1 MCFTLAVDIAK
12 SVGVEPSLPRTGRCW
27 SRSRNNVPGEDS
39 ETYYRGSIA
48 IQVMNDLITNFQ
60 DRMSDRNHT
69 EIFTLLPSL
78 FSKHSN
84 TFNYRLCFSN

>member
-1 MCFTLAVDIAK
+1 MVYFGIRHSKVSRCRAK
-12 SVGVEPSLPRTGRCW
+12 PSQD
-27 SRSRNNVPGEDS
+27 SNNVPGEDS

-78 FSKHSN
+78 FSKH
-84 TFNYRLCFSN
+84 